1 MCQKLIDYPKKLTT
15 DVLNNCFKK
24 VIQKKKKKKKA
35 EGTVDSFVIKLLIK
49 LQKPQENHYR
59 IV

>member
-24 VIQKKKKKKKA
+24 VIQKKKKKA
-35 EGTVDSFVIKLLIK
+35 EGTVDSFVIRLLIK